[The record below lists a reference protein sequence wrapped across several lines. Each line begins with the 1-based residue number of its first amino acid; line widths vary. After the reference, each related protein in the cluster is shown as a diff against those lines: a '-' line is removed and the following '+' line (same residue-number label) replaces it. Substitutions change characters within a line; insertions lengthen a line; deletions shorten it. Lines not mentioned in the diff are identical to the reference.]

1 MSTYMKRILI
11 EANIISAPYCGLKE
25 VMIQLGNGLAA
36 RAPQLRRDHDVELA
50 FVVPPAYRGCF
61 GPDIEYVNMSG
72 LSKHWLKH
80 VGCGQV
86 DLFHAPHQYCTLKH
100 VAGARHTLLTIHDIN
115 FMYEKHGARLQ
126 RGIRRLQWR
135 LDHADSLS
143 FISRFAQED
152 TATYFKLGVPQ
163 RIIYNGVTDLTQL
176 AASAPSGILPELPER
191 FFFHVSSLYP
201 KKNVHLLV
209 EMMKY
214 LPDEHLVIAG
224 TWQNDEYGRSLQ
236 QSIADAPHHNI
247 TTLDR
252 ISEEQKAVLYSRC
265 RAFMFPSLCEGF
277 GLPPI
282 EAMKFGKPA
291 FLSTLTSLPEVGGD
305 VAFYWPDLTPEAM
318 ATEVHRSMAAADADP
333 TMADRL
339 RAHASQF
346 TWDRSIT
353 GYIAYYLDILNS

>member
-1 MSTYMKRILI
+1 MPRILI

-36 RAPQLRRDHDVELA
+36 RVAELRRDHGIELA
-50 FVVPPAYRGCF
+50 FIVPPAYRGCF
-61 GPDIEYVNMSG
+61 GTDVEYVTMTG
-72 LSKHWLKH
+72 LSRPVLKH
-80 VGCGQV
+80 FGCGDV
-86 DLFHAPHQYCTLKH
+86 DLFHAPHQYCALKQ
-100 VAGARHTLLTIHDIN
+100 VAGAKHTLLTIHDIN
-115 FMYEKHGARLQ
+115 FMYEKHGSRLK

-135 LDHADSLS
+135 LDHADHLS
-143 FISRFAQED
+143 FISEFAQTD
-152 TATYFKLGVPQ
+152 TAAHFRLDTPQ
-163 RIIYNGVTDLTQL
+163 RIIYNGVTDLTAL
-176 AASAPSGILPELPER
+176 AENAASDILPPLPER

-236 QSIADAPHHNI
+236 EAIANAPNRNI

-265 RAFMFPSLCEGF
+265 SAFMFPSLCEGF

-282 EAMKFGKPA
+282 EAMKFGKPV

-305 VAFYWPDLTPEAM
+305 VAFYWPDLSPEVM
-318 ATEVHRSMAAADADP
+318 ADAVRTHMADADA

-339 RAHASQF
+339 REHAARF
-346 TWDRSIT
+346 TWQQCID
-353 GYIAYYLDILNS
+353 GYIAYYLDILANSDR